1 MSNQPLYILRYER
14 YLMDAK
20 QALEDANFEVFAVD
34 ETKNHLY
41 LSACLNS
48 DTGSWVLAAVK
59 GERHVSLSSLIRR
72 SGVGILLVLG

>member
-1 MSNQPLYILRYER
+1 
-14 YLMDAK
+14 MDAK
-20 QALEDANFEVFAVD
+20 QALEDAEFEVFAVD

-59 GERHVSLSSLIRR
+59 GECHASLSLLICR
-72 SGVGILLVLG
+72 SGVDSLLVLC